1 MKREPCLNGSQH
13 WQQGWPFPHV
23 ARLPPLQS
31 PRQFDYFSLASRNT
45 LIQFIPSGTETNFNL
60 PPLLTP
66 LSDHRDDIL
75 LLSGIDNMM
84 PSLNSVATAHP
95 NANYTFLTGQPF
107 LLQDPS
113 NLTPAGPSID
123 AVIAKRLYGTTAYP
137 RLDFAV
143 GGPQN
148 SDGVYTPIE
157 QAYFWHG
164 PFDPVSAFNDPTKA
178 FLRLCGGLNEDPNV
192 LYEQRGKRAAVLSRT
207 LRFFD
212 QMHQDLN
219 SEDRALIDAH
229 AEKVEQLYNRISVD
243 SGQCSQNNCFFPII
257 IARVTTTTLL
267 PLQ

>member
-1 MKREPCLNGSQH
+1 M
-13 WQQGWPFPHV
+13 
-23 ARLPPLQS
+23 
-31 PRQFDYFSLASRNT
+31 
-45 LIQFIPSGTETNFNL
+45 
-60 PPLLTP
+60 
-66 LSDHRDDIL
+66 
-75 LLSGIDNMM
+75 
-84 PSLNSVATAHP
+84 
-95 NANYTFLTGQPF
+95 TGQPF

-178 FLRLCGGLNEDPNV
+178 FLRLFGGINEDPNV

-212 QMHQDLN
+212 QLHQDLN

-229 AEKVEQLYNRISVD
+229 AEKVNNLQSDQCR
-243 SGQCSQNNCFFPII
+243 SGQCSQEQPLFPII